1 MNKVLTILNS
11 EPVNSAVP
19 ATTTSA
25 TAMSAVSERGLHLVA
40 PDPGSARIGVTAHAA
55 RAGCRLVCDCL
66 SPGGWMLLDATD
78 DARVHSAAT
87 LNQIETWL
95 NE

>member
-1 MNKVLTILNS
+1 
-11 EPVNSAVP
+11 
-19 ATTTSA
+19 
-25 TAMSAVSERGLHLVA
+25 
-40 PDPGSARIGVTAHAA
+40 
-55 RAGCRLVCDCL
+55 
-66 SPGGWMLLDATD
+66 MLLDATD